1 MSNVKKRNLLIVIF
15 SIIIII
21 AIIFIIFIS
30 NKNSKLSFMSDD
42 NRQVAFLK
50 EIYPDFILENTN
62 SGIANVYAAD
72 SYYTNFIT
80 YTNYNYE
87 NHVELENILSTYS
100 TEEDLKNYTISTDFN
115 INTLTLSIT
124 LKNNDI
130 LDTTTYHYKLGVD
143 KKNNK
148 ITYKELDLK
157 EHVIE

>member
-1 MSNVKKRNLLIVIF
+1 MGKKRSLLIIF
-15 SIIIII
+15 LSIIIL
-21 AIIFIIFIS
+21 AAVIFIIFLS
-30 NKNSKLSFMSDD
+30 NKNSKLSFLSDD

-50 EIYPDFILENTN
+50 ELYPDFISKNTN

-87 NHVELENILSTYS
+87 NHETLENILKSYS
-100 TEEDLKNYTISTDFN
+100 TEEDLKNYTISTSFN
-115 INTLTLSIT
+115 IDTLTLSIT
-124 LKNNDI
+124 LDNNDI
-130 LDTTTYHYKLGVD
+130 VDKSTYHYKLGID

-148 ITYKELDLK
+148 ITYKELDFK

>member
-1 MSNVKKRNLLIVIF
+1 MGKKRSFLIIIL
-15 SIIIII
+15 SIIIL
-21 AIIFIIFIS
+21 ATVIFIVFLS
-30 NKNSKLSFMSDD
+30 NKNSKLSFLSDD

-50 EIYPDFILENTN
+50 EIYPDFISKNTN
-62 SGIANVYAAD
+62 SGVANVYAAD

-87 NHVELENILSTYS
+87 NHEELENILNSYS
-100 TEEDLKNYTISTDFN
+100 TEEDLKDYTISTSFN
-115 INTLTLSIT
+115 IDTLTLSIT
-124 LKNNDI
+124 LDNNDMV
-130 LDTTTYHYKLGVD
+130 DKSTYHYKLGID

>member
-1 MSNVKKRNLLIVIF
+1 MGKKRSFLIIIL
-15 SIIIII
+15 SIIIL
-21 AIIFIIFIS
+21 AAVIFIVFLS
-30 NKNSKLSFMSDD
+30 NKNSKLSFLSDD

-50 EIYPDFILENTN
+50 EIYPDFISKNTN
-62 SGIANVYAAD
+62 SGVANVYAAD

-87 NHVELENILSTYS
+87 NHEELENILNFYS
-100 TEEDLKNYTISTDFN
+100 TEEDLKDYTISTSFN
-115 INTLTLSIT
+115 IDTLTLSIT
-124 LKNNDI
+124 LDNKDMV
-130 LDTTTYHYKLGVD
+130 DKSTYHYKLGID

>member
-1 MSNVKKRNLLIVIF
+1 MGKKRSFLIIIL
-15 SIIIII
+15 SIIIL
-21 AIIFIIFIS
+21 AAVIFIVFLS
-30 NKNSKLSFMSDD
+30 NKNSKLSFLSDD

-50 EIYPDFILENTN
+50 EIYPDFISKNTN
-62 SGIANVYAAD
+62 SGVANVYAAD

-87 NHVELENILSTYS
+87 NHEELENILNSYS
-100 TEEDLKNYTISTDFN
+100 TEEDLKDYTISTSFN
-115 INTLTLSIT
+115 IDTLTLSIT
-124 LKNNDI
+124 LDNNDMV
-130 LDTTTYHYKLGVD
+130 DKSTYHYKLGID

>member
-1 MSNVKKRNLLIVIF
+1 MGKKRSFLIIIL
-15 SIIIII
+15 SIIIIA
-21 AIIFIIFIS
+21 AIIFIIFLS
-30 NKNSKLSFMSDD
+30 NKNNKLSFLSDD

-50 EIYPDFILENTN
+50 EIYPDFISKNTN
-62 SGIANVYAAD
+62 SGIANVYADD

-87 NHVELENILSTYS
+87 NHETLENILTSYS
-100 TEEDLKNYTISTDFN
+100 TEEDLKNYTISTSFN
-115 INTLTLSIT
+115 IDTLTLSIT
-124 LKNNDI
+124 LDNNDI
-130 LDTTTYHYKLGVD
+130 VDKTTYHYKLGID

>member
-1 MSNVKKRNLLIVIF
+1 MGKKRSFLIIIL
-15 SIIIII
+15 SIIIL
-21 AIIFIIFIS
+21 AAVIFIVFLS
-30 NKNSKLSFMSDD
+30 NKNSKLSFLSDD

-50 EIYPDFILENTN
+50 EIYPDFISKNTN
-62 SGIANVYAAD
+62 SGVANVYTAD

-87 NHVELENILSTYS
+87 NHEELENILNSYS
-100 TEEDLKNYTISTDFN
+100 TEEDLKDYTISTSFN
-115 INTLTLSIT
+115 IDTLTLSIT
-124 LKNNDI
+124 LDNNDMV
-130 LDTTTYHYKLGVD
+130 DKSTYHYKLGID

>member
-1 MSNVKKRNLLIVIF
+1 MGKKRSFLIIIL
-15 SIIIII
+15 SIIIL
-21 AIIFIIFIS
+21 AAVIFIVFLS
-30 NKNSKLSFMSDD
+30 NKNSKLSFLSDD

-50 EIYPDFILENTN
+50 EIYPDFISKNTN
-62 SGIANVYAAD
+62 SGVANVYAAD

-87 NHVELENILSTYS
+87 NHEELENILNSYS
-100 TEEDLKNYTISTDFN
+100 TEEDLKDYTISTSFN
-115 INTLTLSIT
+115 IDTLTLSIT
-124 LKNNDI
+124 LDNNDI
-130 LDTTTYHYKLGVD
+130 VDKSTYHYKLGID

>member
-1 MSNVKKRNLLIVIF
+1 MGKKRSFLIIIL
-15 SIIIII
+15 SIIIL
-21 AIIFIIFIS
+21 AAVIFIVFLS
-30 NKNSKLSFMSDD
+30 NKNSKLSFLSDD

-50 EIYPDFILENTN
+50 EIYPDFISKNTN
-62 SGIANVYAAD
+62 SGVANVYAAD

-87 NHVELENILSTYS
+87 NHEELENILNFYS
-100 TEEDLKNYTISTDFN
+100 TEEDLKDYTISTSFN
-115 INTLTLSIT
+115 IDTLTLSIT
-124 LKNNDI
+124 LDNNDMV
-130 LDTTTYHYKLGVD
+130 DKSTYHYKLGID

>member
-1 MSNVKKRNLLIVIF
+1 MSNVKQRNLLIIIF

-21 AIIFIIFIS
+21 AIVFIILIS

-42 NRQVAFLK
+42 NRQVACLK
-50 EIYPDFILENTN
+50 EIYPNFILENTN
-62 SGIANVYAAD
+62 YGIANIYADD

-87 NHVELENILSTYS
+87 NHVELENILSAYS

-115 INTLTLSIT
+115 IDTLTLSIT
-124 LKNNDI
+124 LKNKNI
-130 LDTTTYHYKLGVD
+130 VDTTTYHYKLDVD

-148 ITYKELDLK
+148 ITFKELDIK
-157 EHVIE
+157 EHIIE

>member
-1 MSNVKKRNLLIVIF
+1 MGKKRSFLIIIL
-15 SIIIII
+15 SIIIL
-21 AIIFIIFIS
+21 AAVIFIIFLS
-30 NKNSKLSFMSDD
+30 NKNSKLSFLSDD

-50 EIYPDFILENTN
+50 EIYPDFISKNTN
-62 SGIANVYAAD
+62 SGVANVYAAD

-87 NHVELENILSTYS
+87 NHEELENILNSYS
-100 TEEDLKNYTISTDFN
+100 TEEDLKDYTISTSFN
-115 INTLTLSIT
+115 IDTLTLSIT
-124 LKNNDI
+124 LDNNDMV
-130 LDTTTYHYKLGVD
+130 DKSTYHYKLGID